1 MKKVI
6 NNNHITRYKQHT
18 HHQHR
23 PPSIKPHPISILPYI
38 FNIIRVCPPIYGFSR
53 ASFRIRVIRV
63 ICVIYVYCLL
73 SLCLYLPPP
82 KKLNQNSD

>member
-38 FNIIRVCPPIYGFSR
+38 FNIICVCPLICAPICGFSR
-53 ASFRIRVIRV
+53 AFVR
-63 ICVIYVYCLL
+63 ICVIRAIYIYCLL
-73 SLCLYLPPP
+73 NLYLYLPPP
-82 KKLNQNSD
+82 KK